1 MNLPIYTCLLFKSV
15 VLTFDQL
22 NLCLLCP
29 LLYKALLEERDIT
42 IDGNHPCHQ
51 ILPYKDNRNSPP
63 LSEYIQNAAS
73 NHSFVLGDLAVI
85 KPQFGK
91 AHEYNSPLYPAPR
104 SRSRRRLL
112 RGIAPAEPV

>member
-1 MNLPIYTCLLFKSV
+1 MFFAFYTRRAWYLELSYQSLCLPLPFTMWSPKFLPLLFTSI

-22 NLCLLCP
+22 ILCLLCP

-42 IDGNHPCHQ
+42 IDGNYPCHQ

-73 NHSFVLGDLAVI
+73 NHSLLLEGLTH
-85 KPQFGK
+85 QK
-91 AHEYNSPLYPAPR
+91 ATQSL
-104 SRSRRRLL
+104 
-112 RGIAPAEPV
+112 